1 MTVHQEIPV
10 NSKFMVLLPA
20 AVFLG
25 PLAAEAQD
33 VSRGNGFHTVG
44 IVLETV
50 LSSDVLF
57 SPTVGVVSESLSMA
71 VWRGKE
77 GIL

>member
-1 MTVHQEIPV
+1 MYPW
-10 NSKFMVLLPA
+10 
-20 AVFLG
+20 
-25 PLAAEAQD
+25 
-33 VSRGNGFHTVG
+33 GNGFHTVG
-44 IVLETV
+44 IILKTA

-57 SPTVGVVSESLSMA
+57 SPTVRVVSESLSIA